1 MREAVKGFPHLGSYK
16 WQLMARPDW
25 SFASKLCGT
34 LEHLHYFMVRLQNFE
49 KLTASTIINQKPHLL
64 VHILVL
70 DGFEMTV
77 LAMAICPQ
85 RSHFSSS
92 YALETLF
99 ALGTDNVRGQIS
111 EHILRSRKTVCFS
124 EQIISADKISWH
136 IFMPMEAIVLSCKSF
151 SQRTR
156 AKIFDGL

>member
-1 MREAVKGFPHLGSYK
+1 
-16 WQLMARPDW
+16 
-25 SFASKLCGT
+25 
-34 LEHLHYFMVRLQNFE
+34 MVRLQNFE

-99 ALGTDNVRGQIS
+99 ALGTDNVRGQITEDIS
-111 EHILRSRKTVCFS
+111 ARNMFYGFILYNGIAIYY
-124 EQIISADKISWH
+124 QIITVVVRISWL
-136 IFMPMEAIVLSCKSF
+136 FP
-151 SQRTR
+151 
-156 AKIFDGL
+156 